1 MTKPIISIIV
11 ACDKNR
17 AIGKAGTLPWDIP
30 SDLKR
35 FKNLTTGHPVIMGR
49 KTWESIPEKFR
60 PLPERTNI
68 IVTRDKSYVA
78 GGALI
83 TTSIEKAVDTAD
95 ASEGREPLD
104 SLRQSSGQAARGKE
118 IFIIGGGEIFKQV
131 MPFVDRLYVTEVD
144 TQSGGDVFFP
154 EYKSIFTKKISEESG
169 EYQGLKY
176 SYLILER

>member
-49 KTWESIPEKFR
+49 KTWESIPRKFR

-68 IVTRDKSYVA
+68 IVTRDKSYA
-78 GGALI
+78 TSGAII
-83 TTSIEKAVDTAD
+83 TDSIEKAVDTAN
-95 ASEGREPLD
+95 ASEGRE
-104 SLRQSSGQAARGKE
+104 E
-118 IFIIGGGEIFKQV
+118 IFIIGGGEIFKEV
-131 MPFVDRLYVTEVD
+131 LPLVDRLYVTEVD
-144 TQSGGDVFFP
+144 TESGGDIFFP

-169 EYQGLKY
+169 EYEGLKY
-176 SYLILER
+176 TYLVLER